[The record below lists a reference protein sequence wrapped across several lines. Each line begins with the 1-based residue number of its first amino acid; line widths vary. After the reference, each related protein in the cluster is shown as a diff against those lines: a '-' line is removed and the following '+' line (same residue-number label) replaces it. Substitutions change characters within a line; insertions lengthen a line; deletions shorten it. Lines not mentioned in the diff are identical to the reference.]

1 MAAKEGAKEL
11 SAAERVSQLNDVD
24 RNVVELLQHAGTAIR
39 TLTVLTPEAG
49 GHEDDEGQDLEQRKA
64 NFAAASSQYFATL
77 SSIDDQLRRHITA
90 LEDAGILP
98 SEAVIRETQPAPTH
112 AQTASAPSK
121 QPPAKPKST
130 ITNGGLGNIDIG
142 WLNSRNDNVKKM
154 MEAELWEQAQL
165 LVQQKLRSKATSGDD
180 SGGAMN
186 IDLPTVPG

>member
-1 MAAKEGAKEL
+1 MPL
-11 SAAERVSQLNDVD
+11 TDRSQ
-24 RNVVELLQHAGTAIR
+24 NVVKLLQHAGTAIR
-39 TLTVLTPEAG
+39 TLTVSTPQAG

-98 SEAVIRETQPAPTH
+98 SEAVIQETRSAPTH
-112 AQTASAPSK
+112 AQTASPPSK
-121 QPPAKPKST
+121 QPATKPKST

-142 WLNSRNDNVKKM
+142 WLNSRNDNVEKI

-165 LVQQKLRSKATSGDD
+165 LVQQTLRRKATSGDD
-180 SGGAMN
+180 NGGAMN